1 MMYHY
6 KLDSFPKLKDF
17 SNEIACINECGILIV
32 YNELCQP
39 LEDQHSPGDKYVLT
53 MQNVTKA

>member
-39 LEDQHSPGDKYVLT
+39 LED
-53 MQNVTKA
+53 